1 MSSAA
6 PPAPALR
13 PGEPPPPDYYR
24 NNLLRLARF
33 VMAEHSDLLRPEDER
48 CLSAILEAGKSA
60 QRLFA
65 RLITRKGPLLRL
77 DRINYS
83 EVGDPAAALEALAD
97 AGLVQL
103 NPEAPAVELLALL
116 TRAELGSRFKV
127 ADGPKPDVMETILER
142 LPEPCIRA
150 AVMAQSPWLA
160 VACWPSLKLAQLLFF
175 GDNHRDLSVLV
186 LEDLGWRRY
195 EDYALSPQQRL
206 FRDRGEVDRYLRAR
220 LLSEATR
227 GLDQLPGMAQPLS
240 KALAECPVLPSRLEE
255 KTLNRA
261 RIRLGR
267 WFERAGEWQSALGCY
282 AASPVHP
289 ARERQ
294 VRILARIGDEKA
306 ARRLLRS
313 IAKAPQCAEEA
324 DFAARFGQRRKRSTP
339 KTTTKALGPVAASPI
354 ERHAMAL
361 LAAEGGEAWHLENH
375 LPRGLAG
382 LAFWDVVFA
391 PVAGAFLNPY
401 QDAPLDLHWDD
412 FAVARAEAIAE
423 QKKTLSNPAQFAE
436 TLRGTLRGKTG
447 IANRLV
453 SWRHMDGALLERL
466 LETVPHEV
474 LFGLACRIIDNP
486 GATRTG
492 FPDLLVLYGTRD
504 YDFVE
509 VKGPT
514 DSLQPAQRQWFNYF
528 ESNGFKARVLKFKA

>member
-1 MSSAA
+1 
-6 PPAPALR
+6 
-13 PGEPPPPDYYR
+13 
-24 NNLLRLARF
+24 
-33 VMAEHSDLLRPEDER
+33 MAEHCDLLRPEDTC
-48 CLSAILEAGKSA
+48 CLSAILAADKPA

-65 RLITRKGPLLRL
+65 RLISRKGPLLRV
-77 DRINYS
+77 DRLNYA
-83 EVGDPAAALEALAD
+83 EVADPAAALQALAD

-103 NPEAPAVELLALL
+103 NPEAPAGELLALL
-116 TRAELGSRFKV
+116 TRSELVSRFKV
-127 ADGPKPDVMETILER
+127 ADGSKLDLIETIVEH
-142 LPEPCIRA
+142 LPEPRVRA

-195 EDYALSPQQRL
+195 EDYPLTSDQRL
-206 FRDRGEVDRYLRAR
+206 FGDRDEVDRYLRAR
-220 LLSEATR
+220 LLNEATR
-227 GLDQLPGMAQPLS
+227 NLDQWPGLAEPLS
-240 KALAECPVLPSRLEE
+240 KALAECSALPSRLEE

-261 RIRLGR
+261 RNRLGR
-267 WFERAGEWQSALGCY
+267 WFERAGEWQSALSCY
-282 AASPVHP
+282 AASGVHP

-294 VRILARIGDEKA
+294 VRILARIGDEEV
-306 ARRLLRS
+306 ARRLLRR
-313 IAKAPQCAEEA
+313 IAQTPQCVEEA
-324 DFAARFGQRRKRSTP
+324 DFAARFGQRRKRCAP
-339 KTTTKALGPVAASPI
+339 KTTTQAIGSVRADPI

-361 LAAEGGEAWHLENH
+361 LAADGGEAWHLENH

-412 FAVARAEAIAE
+412 FAASRAEAIAA
-423 QKKTLSNPAQFAE
+423 QKRTLANPVQFAQ
-436 TLRGTLRGKTG
+436 TLRGTLRRKTG
-447 IANRLV
+447 VANRLV

-474 LFGLACRIIDNP
+474 LFGLACRIIGNP
-486 GATRTG
+486 GGTRTG

-504 YDFVE
+504 YEFVE

-514 DSLQPAQRQWFNYF
+514 DSLQPAQRQWFDYF
-528 ESNGFKARVLKFKA
+528 EGNGVNARVLKFKA

>member
-6 PPAPALR
+6 PPAPSLR

-33 VMAEHSDLLRPEDER
+33 VMTEHADLLRPEDAH
-48 CLSAILEAGKSA
+48 CLCAILEAGKPA

-77 DRINYS
+77 DRIHYS
-83 EVGDPAAALEALAD
+83 EVGDPAPALEALAD
-97 AGLVQL
+97 AGLVRL
-103 NPEAPAVELLALL
+103 NPEAPAVELLAMLN
-116 TRAELGSRFKV
+116 RAELRSRFEM
-127 ADGPKPDVMETILER
+127 ADGPKPELIETIVER
-142 LPEPCIRA
+142 LPETCIRA

-160 VACWPSLKLAQLLFF
+160 VACWPSLKLAQLFFF

-195 EDYALSPQQRL
+195 EDYRLSPDQRL
-206 FRDRGEVDRYLRAR
+206 FRDRDEVDRYLRAR
-220 LLSEATR
+220 LLNEATR
-227 GLDQLPGMAQPLS
+227 SLDQLPGMAQPLS
-240 KALAECPVLPSRLEE
+240 KALAECSVQPSRLEE

-261 RIRLGR
+261 RNRLGR

-282 AASPVHP
+282 VASAAHP

-294 VRILARIGDEKA
+294 VRILARIGDEQA
-306 ARRLLRS
+306 ARRLLRR
-313 IAKAPQCAEEA
+313 IVQAPQCAEEA
-324 DFAARFGQRRKRSTP
+324 DFAARFGQRRKRRAP
-339 KTTTKALGPVAASPI
+339 KTTTKALGSAAAVPI

-412 FAVARAEAIAE
+412 FAASRAEAIAA
-423 QKKTLSNPAQFAE
+423 QKRTLANPAQFAE
-436 TLRGTLRGKTG
+436 TLRATLRGKTG
-447 IANRLV
+447 VANRLV
-453 SWRHMDGALLERL
+453 SWRHLDGALLERL
-466 LETVPHEV
+466 LEAVPHAV
-474 LFGLACRIIDNP
+474 LFGLACRVIDNP
-486 GATRTG
+486 GAARTG
-492 FPDLLVLYGTRD
+492 FPDLLVLYGDRH
-504 YDFVE
+504 YEFVE

-514 DSLQPAQRQWFNYF
+514 DSLQPAQRQWFDYL
-528 ESNGFKARVLKFKA
+528 EGSGFNARVLKFKA